1 MSFIPASLAPF
12 FQEYDLE
19 QLDQERSAHT
29 SIERTPTFGNRA
41 EIRWLFSCYSF
52 DKIRDWV
59 QRWGAIA
66 LSEPHRSFWQLVL
79 GLEEQS

>member
-1 MSFIPASLAPF
+1 MRFIPASLAPF

-29 SIERTPTFGNRA
+29 IIERTLTFGNHA
-41 EIRWLFSCYSF
+41 EIRWLFSCYSIY
-52 DKIRDWV
+52 KIRDWV

-79 GLEEQS
+79 GVEEHT